1 MSPLTHSV
9 GRSRFGALAIAL
21 AVLLS
26 GCAGLPGFPAATD
39 TPVAQ
44 LAAEVDCQAP
54 NLNHEIVVQDGVPT
68 QTDLTAEHPAAPD
81 PGRVPADFE
90 PVAAYRC
97 TFFGSLDDAQ
107 GRWSAVTVENLQGDF
122 GLLLAALA
130 EPNDQAGPNQVC
142 TADMELVP
150 TLWLENADGDA
161 LRAAWPRTACGKT
174 KPAAHA
180 ALDNLDLTDTTL
192 LPLVLQVT
200 REALDANCA
209 MTAGAPEQSLLF
221 GATGLQT
228 YRNPTEIGEGVQLT
242 PASPAETPSFAG
254 VDGASV
260 CVYTVAP
267 ARDPDLSELNSIDG
281 LDGDALGAV
290 MNLQFGTFA
299 SASILE
305 ADAAALLAAAASA
318 SQAPECTADLTRFA
332 VLWPERGD
340 TRLDTSTQIELDGC
354 QRLFL
359 PGSHALVPEPA
370 LLAALQ

>member
-1 MSPLTHSV
+1 MSHRARTA
-9 GRSRFGALAIAL
+9 RGAVAITL

-39 TPVAQ
+39 TPFAQ
-44 LAAEVDCQAP
+44 LAAKVDCQAP
-54 NLNHEIVVQDGVPT
+54 NLNHEIVVRDGAPT
-68 QTDLTAEHPAAPD
+68 QTNLTAEHPAAPD

-107 GRWSAVTVENLQGDF
+107 GRWSAVQVETLTGDF
-122 GLLLAALA
+122 GQLLAALA
-130 EPNDQAGPNQVC
+130 EPTDQAGLNQVC
-142 TADMELVP
+142 SLDMEFVP
-150 TLWLENADGDA
+150 ELWLENADDEA
-161 LRAAWPRTACGKT
+161 LRVAWPRTACMKT
-174 KPAAHA
+174 KPATHA

-209 MTAGAPEQSLLF
+209 MSTGTPEQSQLF

-228 YRNPTEIGEGVQLT
+228 YPNPGEIGQDVQVV
-242 PASPAETPSFAG
+242 PASPVETPSFVG
-254 VDGASV
+254 VDRASV
-260 CVYTVAP
+260 CVYTVDP
-267 ARDPDLSELNSIDG
+267 QQEPDLSELNSIEG
-281 LDGDALGAV
+281 LDDAALNGV

-299 SASILE
+299 SASTLE
-305 ADAAALLAAAASA
+305 ADAAKLLAAAASA
-318 SQAPECTADLTRFA
+318 SQAPECTADPTRFA

-340 TRLDTSTQIELDGC
+340 TRLDTSIQVELDGC

-359 PGSHALVPEPA
+359 PGSHALVPAPE
-370 LLAALQ
+370 LLTALQ